1 MRKCAHNIEL
11 SKGCKPSDGHACRPF
26 ASRQHTHACSKSQ
39 DGTLDVA
46 LIPPPVPCRDGF
58 HGREA
63 GGAACL
69 PSSEP
74 CGGGCGGHGLARG
87 GRRGNA
93 RGGVAHAQTG
103 SAGIVVGDVVENASG
118 RGVWGKGVVVGV
130 IPTGVSPRY
139 FCGRHGF
146 PVGLFRWRTEV
157 VNEPRYIVRGEDGRL
172 HAPRRVR
179 RVEDGN

>member
-1 MRKCAHNIEL
+1 MRKCAHNTEL
-11 SKGCKPSDGHACRPF
+11 SKGCKPSDGRARRPF
-26 ASRQHTHACSKSQ
+26 ASRQHTRTGGKPPC
-39 DGTLDVA
+39 GTPDDTPIQTLA
-46 LIPPPVPCRDGF
+46 PFRDGF

-69 PSSEP
+69 PISEP

-157 VNEPRYIVRGEDGRL
+157 VNEPRYIVRGEDGRI

-179 RVEDGN
+179 MVDNGN